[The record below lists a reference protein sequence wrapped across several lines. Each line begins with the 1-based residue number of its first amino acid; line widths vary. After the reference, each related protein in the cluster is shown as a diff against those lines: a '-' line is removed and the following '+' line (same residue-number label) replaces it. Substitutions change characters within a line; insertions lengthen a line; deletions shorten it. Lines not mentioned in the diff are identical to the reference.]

1 MHIAKASSTGTRPY
15 IGRYYALKLR
25 RSPPGSTTGN
35 MQHATDQTCIFHVLY
50 FPLDKSAR
58 GLLIIWGTDLHHN
71 IPCLH
76 LTTRCQG
83 KVHWK
88 WQLYCVLMRW
98 EAKFKN
104 LSNET
109 KADLVMMDDVSTRF
123 SRGRFKGNKL
133 RILITNR
140 SSLLRC
146 LKSPF
151 LGDPTSWMQWQK
163 VVTGKWNLELFSS
176 KLWRLPF
183 FL

>member
-1 MHIAKASSTGTRPY
+1 M
-15 IGRYYALKLR
+15 R
-25 RSPPGSTTGN
+25 RCPLGSATGN
-35 MQHATDQTCIFHVLY
+35 MPHATDQTCIFHVLY

-58 GLLIIWGTDLHHN
+58 GLLIIWGTDLHQN

-76 LTTRCQG
+76 LTTRRQG

-123 SRGRFKGNKL
+123 SRGRFKG
-133 RILITNR
+133 
-140 SSLLRC
+140 
-146 LKSPF
+146 
-151 LGDPTSWMQWQK
+151 
-163 VVTGKWNLELFSS
+163 S
-176 KLWRLPF
+176 KLKDLHHKLLQFAPLLEISISRWPDQLNAVAKNSDWKVKFRIICYAFTIMLSMF
-183 FL
+183 QTFKITLLSLNHCRSF